1 MGGLWLVLSEDVNH
15 EMEDSIDVTVTVTDS
30 GGATAMVEDYT
41 ITIRNANDAPAANQV
56 GVTVVDVEATED
68 VDESATPVTSFD
80 ATAGDDFRIT
90 LDLTNMFSDEDGD
103 SLFAYTLEDAPEW
116 LTVLRVEYNA
126 EGMVTGY
133 VLEAAPPA
141 GDDESA
147 LGVKI
152 VATDQGGA
160 SGYATFDIIVDDG
173 NDVPTAIDLTNL
185 DGTDNA
191 FFDLEVDEHATGTML
206 GYVSV
211 DDQDDPRHSHGQHE
225 WKVSDDDN
233 FEIVEMNGRQVLKLK
248 DDAMIDFEAEGGD
261 SITLTVTA
269 TDGGGAAKSQMITVE
284 VNDMNDPVV
293 VANEPGSWWVT
304 INDDLDPEDVA
315 EGAYLDFSLETEAA
329 GDSLP
334 LFTDEDESG
343 DNAKLTYAF
352 VSGAPDW
359 LEIDADTGRIY
370 SKAGEED
377 DELPTRGVH
386 TITVSAT
393 DGAGSSQEATFKL
406 AVVVSDGDNDDNDQ
420 TQIESASGMDIDENP
435 EAGTVVAAFTITD
448 EDLSDMAGLHP
459 WGDVTVTLDLVQNTT
474 DSSSPVPGEAAWFE
488 LEMVS
493 ESGDTQNW
501 QVKLTAG
508 GATAMN
514 YEDSLEDLRLTIS
527 AGDAVTDAS
536 DRDTR
541 TINFDVDDVNEAPDY
556 IQDATTSTDLGATM
570 PTTAVGQQEVDPT
583 PNDMTDANGVITLYL
598 NLSGMYEDPDEDHD
612 DDDITFTVS
621 TDTPWI
627 SVATQPV
634 EWETYMEGP
643 DEDADTD
650 DDGAWGPTNPTND
663 DDIVAVVTIDR
674 TMMHSQDADGSF
686 TITATDSDGAVTT
699 TMVPVT
705 ITDEN
710 VAPAEDAEGVTLND
724 DTPYQSDDLHMRFD
738 DSVDPDFTGTEAKAD
753 NPILVVYEWKRD
765 DDNMPDNGDETLLS
779 VSADE
784 PATYTVT
791 QEDVGMVIQGTV
803 TYFELFDGMI
813 QQTENMPALD
823 ARSELVQDRPDDATG
838 TITFGS
844 TNADNELVAT
854 VMVDD
859 EDGINADTL
868 TYVWESSVN
877 GRGGWTPFA
886 DDDTGDG
893 TAEEQTTVIGAAQ
906 QGMHVRLVVEF
917 NDENGTPERVVSE
930 TIKVGTI
937 DTITAPAITGF
948 GTEANEGIDAVA
960 VGRTLEVDVMNADVQ
975 WMAGGMVVGT
985 GNSFTVT
992 SAQAGM
998 MITAVITSKEA
1009 DGDVT
1014 SLVTTHP
1021 VTVAGATAANT
1032 SPIVVDED
1040 VVLLGTAP
1048 AMAGTLMEY
1057 TTTIDT
1063 SELFE
1068 DVEGGLMFSFAGQ
1081 DLGTDQYED
1090 ESLDVYLNQDG
1101 DQLLI
1106 IDETTGEVRYV
1117 TTKATQHG
1125 DAGTTDGGGNTVDI
1139 IVTATDGANT
1149 VTNEVSLAIDVAGT
1163 YEGDGITDTVV
1174 ENMEMPADAN
1184 VGTIN
1189 ITDLNSPTNE
1199 YGQYTWMID
1208 NAGYTVTA
1216 DEADSSMATV
1226 ARVADSEFDGN
1237 DTFPAT
1243 DGEIEVTITATP
1255 VSGGDAIEI
1264 TLTVTVTN
1272 DPTDDA
1278 DAPAEPNEVP
1288 GLKDNEDGSDDDTD
1302 DETEDG
1308 DSDDDDDAGNPPEAD
1323 AMAAFASMLDD
1334 GLF

>member
-1 MGGLWLVLSEDVNH
+1 
-15 EMEDSIDVTVTVTDS
+15 
-30 GGATAMVEDYT
+30 
-41 ITIRNANDAPAANQV
+41 
-56 GVTVVDVEATED
+56 
-68 VDESATPVTSFD
+68 
-80 ATAGDDFRIT
+80 
-90 LDLTNMFSDEDGD
+90 
-103 SLFAYTLEDAPEW
+103 
-116 LTVLRVEYNA
+116 
-126 EGMVTGY
+126 
-133 VLEAAPPA
+133 
-141 GDDESA
+141 
-147 LGVKI
+147 
-152 VATDQGGA
+152 
-160 SGYATFDIIVDDG
+160 
-173 NDVPTAIDLTNL
+173 
-185 DGTDNA
+185 
-191 FFDLEVDEHATGTML
+191 
-206 GYVSV
+206 
-211 DDQDDPRHSHGQHE
+211 
-225 WKVSDDDN
+225 
-233 FEIVEMNGRQVLKLK
+233 
-248 DDAMIDFEAEGGD
+248 
-261 SITLTVTA
+261 
-269 TDGGGAAKSQMITVE
+269 
-284 VNDMNDPVV
+284 
-293 VANEPGSWWVT
+293 
-304 INDDLDPEDVA
+304 
-315 EGAYLDFSLETEAA
+315 
-329 GDSLP
+329 
-334 LFTDEDESG
+334 
-343 DNAKLTYAF
+343 
-352 VSGAPDW
+352 
-359 LEIDADTGRIY
+359 
-370 SKAGEED
+370 
-377 DELPTRGVH
+377 
-386 TITVSAT
+386 
-393 DGAGSSQEATFKL
+393 
-406 AVVVSDGDNDDNDQ
+406 
-420 TQIESASGMDIDENP
+420 
-435 EAGTVVAAFTITD
+435 
-448 EDLSDMAGLHP
+448 
-459 WGDVTVTLDLVQNTT
+459 
-474 DSSSPVPGEAAWFE
+474 
-488 LEMVS
+488 MVS

-501 QVKLTAG
+501 QVKLTAA

-514 YEDSLEDLRLTIS
+514 YEAPLEDLRLTVS
-527 AGDAVTDAS
+527 AGDAVTDTA

-556 IQDATTSTDLGATM
+556 TQDAATSTDLGATM

-598 NLSGMYEDPDEDHD
+598 NLSNMYEDPDEDHD

-643 DEDADTD
+643 DGEVDEVEDN
-650 DDGAWGPTNPTND
+650 GAWVPTNPSDD

-710 VAPAEDAEGVTLND
+710 VAPAADAEGVTLND
-724 DTPYQSDDLHMRFD
+724 DTPYQSDDLRMRFD
-738 DSVDPDFTGTEAKAD
+738 DSVDPDFTGTEAHAD

-765 DDNMPDNGDETLLS
+765 DTVDADDGDETLLS
-779 VSADE
+779 VSAGE

-813 QQTENMPALD
+813 VQTENMAALD

-844 TNADNELVAT
+844 TNADDELVAT

-859 EDGINADTL
+859 EDGIDADTL

-886 DDDTGDG
+886 DDDTADG
-893 TAEEQTTVIGAAQ
+893 TAEEQTTAIGAAQ

-917 NDENGTPERVVSE
+917 DDDNGTPERVVSE
-930 TIKVGTI
+930 TIKVGEIETI
-937 DTITAPAITGF
+937 DLPIITGF
-948 GTEANEGIDAVA
+948 GTGVGEGNTAVA
-960 VGRTLEVDVMNADVQ
+960 VGRTLEVDVMDADVQ

-985 GNSFTVT
+985 GTSFTVT

-998 MITAVITSKEA
+998 MITAVITSK
-1009 DGDVT
+1009 DGDDVT
-1014 SLVTTHP
+1014 SLVTTAA

-1048 AMAGTLMEY
+1048 AMAGELMEY
-1057 TTTIDT
+1057 TTTIDA

-1068 DVEGGLMFSFAGQ
+1068 DVEGGLKFSFAGQ
-1081 DLGTDQYED
+1081 DLGTDQYEA
-1090 ESLDVYLNQDG
+1090 ETLDVYLNQDG

-1106 IDETTGEVRYV
+1106 IDETTGEVRFV

-1125 DAGTTDGGGNTVDI
+1125 DGGDADGRGNTVDI

-1149 VTNEVSLAIDVAGT
+1149 VTNEVSLAIDVPGT
-1163 YEGDGITDTVV
+1163 YEGNGITDTVV
-1174 ENMEMPADAN
+1174 ENMEMAEDDN

-1189 ITDLNSPTNE
+1189 ITDLNSPTNA
-1199 YGQYTWMID
+1199 YGEYTWAID
-1208 NAGYTVTA
+1208 NEGYTVTA

-1278 DAPAEPNEVP
+1278 EAPAEPNEVP

-1308 DSDDDDDAGNPPEAD
+1308 GSDDDDDAGNPPEAD